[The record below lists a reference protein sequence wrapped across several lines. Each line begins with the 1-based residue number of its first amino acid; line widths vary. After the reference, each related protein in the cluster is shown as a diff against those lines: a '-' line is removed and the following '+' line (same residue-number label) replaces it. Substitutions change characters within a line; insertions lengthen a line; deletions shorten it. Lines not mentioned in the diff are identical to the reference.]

1 MLMKSSLRTALFG
14 FAAMATAFAPAFAE
28 AGTLAPGSGTI
39 NRGAYETLDLV
50 QTGPVPA
57 GQLQEATWRD
67 RNFNYRGHR
76 RNGGWHG
83 RNICQPREAVHKA
96 YRIGLRHPQIQRVS
110 RDVIVVAGRNYGHW
124 ARVVFARWSPNC
136 RIIGARGI

>member
-14 FAAMATAFAPAFAE
+14 IAAMATAFAPALAE
-28 AGTLAPGSGTI
+28 AATHAGAG
-39 NRGAYETLDLV
+39 NFDRGAYETPDLM

-67 RNFNYRGHR
+67 RDFHYRGHR
-76 RNGGWHG
+76 RHGGGYG
-83 RNICQPREAVHKA
+83 RNVCQPREAVHKA